1 MLHQRRP
8 SLKGVWTTYENWAP
22 ANNEVDILDV
32 VEAGGLLEA
41 ALQAVHGLEEA
52 LEAGK
57 ALGAEA
63 GGRQV
68 QQLLSAQTRQKFNMP
83 LYV

>member
-1 MLHQRRP
+1 M
-8 SLKGVWTTYENWAP
+8 
-22 ANNEVDILDV
+22 

>member
-1 MLHQRRP
+1 M
-8 SLKGVWTTYENWAP
+8 
-22 ANNEVDILDV
+22 
-32 VEAGGLLEA
+32 VEAGCLLEA

-63 GGRQV
+63 ARRQV
-68 QQLLSAQTRQKFNMP
+68 QQLLSAQTRQNCNIRS
-83 LYV
+83 